1 MNIISL
7 LIPKEISAFVY
18 DDCTLRQGLEKMR
31 AHGYTAIP
39 VLTREGKY
47 VGTVSEGD
55 FLWNI
60 LDAQNNSIRDKEK
73 LCIADII
80 RKDFN
85 PSVNVYIS
93 MEELLRCSVNQ
104 SFIPV
109 VDDRDY
115 YIGIVTRQKII
126 LTLMKKMELEW
137 RS

>member
-7 LIPKEISAFVY
+7 LIPKTTSAFIY

-60 LDAQNNSIRDKEK
+60 IDNENNNIRDKEK
-73 LCIADII
+73 LCISDII
-80 RKDFN
+80 RKGFN
-85 PSVNVYIS
+85 PCVNVYIS
-93 MEELLRCSVNQ
+93 MEELLSAAVNQ

-109 VDDRDY
+109 VDDRDFF
-115 YIGIVTRQKII
+115 IGIVTRQKII
-126 LTLMKKMELEW
+126 LTLMKNNQC
-137 RS
+137 

>member
-7 LIPKEISAFVY
+7 LIPKEVSAFVY
-18 DDCTLRQGLEKMR
+18 NDCTLRQGLEKMR

-39 VLTREGKY
+39 VLTRDGKY

-55 FLWNI
+55 FLWHM
-60 LDAQNNSIRDKEK
+60 LDNENNSIRDKEK
-73 LCIADII
+73 LCISDII

-85 PSVNVYIS
+85 PSVNVYIT
-93 MEELLRCSVNQ
+93 MEELLRCAVNQ

-126 LTLMKKMELEW
+126 LTLMKKAELEW
-137 RS
+137 R

>member
-18 DDCTLRQGLEKMR
+18 NDCTLRQGLEKMR

-39 VLTREGKY
+39 VLTRDGKY
-47 VGTVSEGD
+47 AGTVSEGD
-55 FLWNI
+55 FLWHM
-60 LDAQNNSIRDKEK
+60 LDNENNSIRDKER
-73 LCIADII
+73 LCIADIV

-85 PSVNVYIS
+85 PSVNLYIT
-93 MEELLRCSVNQ
+93 MEELLRCAVNQ

-126 LTLMKKMELEW
+126 LTLMKQTELE
-137 RS
+137 